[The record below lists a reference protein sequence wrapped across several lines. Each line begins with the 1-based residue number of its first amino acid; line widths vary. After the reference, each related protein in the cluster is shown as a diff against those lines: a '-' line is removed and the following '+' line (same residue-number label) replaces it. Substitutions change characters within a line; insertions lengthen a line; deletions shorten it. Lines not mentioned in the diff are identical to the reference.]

1 MKALAGTIVCGAVML
16 HATLAT
22 AQSVALE
29 FDQSAGYSTED
40 VTAAHT
46 KLRAFGEAVS
56 GLSFSVT
63 SVWGKRSQESDAF
76 GAAYPYTDH
85 PVVLDAYAERTFRPA
100 GKLLGV
106 RVGRYRT
113 PFGISSESD
122 QGYVGFLRDPLIRYD
137 DFFALS
143 STFFEHGADVVVGW
157 PRLSLEAS
165 LGRPADVGEHTR
177 SAGLDQVLRGQAAAG
192 DFIVGASYI
201 DTRPH
206 LARTEIDLPGIDLP
220 VAGDG
225 DASVDR
231 DLHADESRPL
241 APGRATF
248 GGVDVRWM
256 RGGVQLRGEFIS
268 GRPFDGAATHGGY
281 LDLILHRPSMG
292 PLTAAFRAEH
302 LAHRDG
308 SVMVLNG
315 ERYVAAMR
323 IRIGHGIVA
332 HVETHHA
339 TRGLPDRRPTA
350 VDVGVSYS
358 LRLK

>member
-1 MKALAGTIVCGAVML
+1 MAVKALAGTIVCGAVML
-16 HATLAT
+16 HATVAG
-22 AQSVALE
+22 AQSAAVE
-29 FDQSAGYSTED
+29 FDQSAGYSTEA
-40 VTAAHT
+40 VAAVHT
-46 KLRAFGEAVS
+46 KLHAFGEAS
-56 GLSFSVT
+56 PGLRFNVT
-63 SVWGKRSQESDAF
+63 SVWGKRSEESDAF

-85 PVVLDAYAERTFRPA
+85 PVVLDAYAERTFRRA
-100 GKLLGV
+100 EKLFGV

-122 QGYVGFLRDPLIRYD
+122 QAYVGFLRDPLIRYD

-165 LGRPADVGEHTR
+165 LGASADVGEHTR
-177 SAGLDQVLRGQAAAG
+177 STGLDQVLRGQAAAG

-201 DTRPH
+201 HTRPH
-206 LARTEIDLPGIDLP
+206 LARAEIDLPVGL
-220 VAGDG
+220 DG
-225 DASVDR
+225 DARLDQ
-231 DLHADESRPL
+231 DIAADETRPL

-256 RGGVQLRGEFIS
+256 RGGVQLRGEVIA

-281 LDLILHRPSMG
+281 LDLIVHRPSMG
-292 PLTAAFRAEH
+292 PLTAALRAEH

-308 SVMVLNG
+308 SLTVLNG

-323 IRIGHGIVA
+323 IRVGHGIIA
-332 HVETHHA
+332 HVEMLHT
-339 TRGLPDRRPTA
+339 TEGLSDHRPSA
-350 VDVGVSYS
+350 FDFGVSYS
-358 LRLK
+358 RRLQ